1 MNEELSNALAE
12 LAKGLGTNTG
22 ELWAWM
28 QGEGVQAYGSVQV
41 AKLTV
46 TAWGIGIAIAV
57 VAIIALAIARHCL
70 KTSYLD
76 GADLMM
82 AEMVPTI
89 VLFVLSIVEVGVI
102 SNLAGWMTSPEGM
115 VIREVLEVMGR

>member
-12 LAKGLGTNTG
+12 LAKGLGTSTG

-76 GADLMM
+76 GDDLMM

-102 SNLAGWMTSPEGM
+102 SDLAGWMTSPEGM
-115 VIREVLEVMGR
+115 VLMKVMEVLQG

>member
-1 MNEELSNALAE
+1 MNDTLQEVLAE

-46 TAWGIGIAIAV
+46 SAWGIGIAIAV

-102 SNLAGWMTSPEGM
+102 SDLAGWMASPEGM
-115 VIREVLEVMGR
+115 VIRKMLEVMG